1 LSVIRWRVELEES
14 MTKRS
19 IFAEL
24 DPMFHPRSVAL
35 IGASGKP
42 GKVGRVLMD
51 RFLETG
57 FQEFYPVNPAEQE
70 ILGVKAYRAIN
81 DIPGPVD
88 MAIVLTPTDAT
99 LTAVEECA
107 AKGVKT
113 IVITSAGFGETSPK
127 GKELEQEMV
136 RAARQGGARIIGP
149 NCVGIFC
156 PASRLPYPLP
166 APFQSGS
173 VGVISQSG
181 FFADY
186 LTQVASSNG
195 IGFSKAISCGNESDL
210 TATDFLEYLGEDPE
224 TKLIIGYLEGIKDGK
239 RFHALIQE
247 ISREK
252 PIILW
257 KGGRTEA
264 GARAAV
270 SHTGAMAGS
279 GAVWEGVFRQAGVIS
294 VKSFE
299 EALDC
304 LYAFH
309 LQPLP
314 KGRRVG
320 IVSGPGGT
328 AVGTTDMC
336 LDLGLAV
343 PRFSRRARERLRETL
358 PPVINAINNPVDLT
372 LASLV
377 TPRVTGDAIRILLEE
392 ESVDML
398 LVVAVIGGELL
409 RGIIAEAIAASEKK
423 KPVVVTI
430 MAENMQ
436 SVVQDVPLFL
446 RSGISVYSDAARA
459 AKALARLVE
468 RAQFRARRRGALRDE
483 TVRRRSEKAKRA
495 RDLDVITK
503 ALQEGR
509 TTLSEHESK
518 ACLRAYGIPVTK
530 ESEVRDG
537 RTFRE
542 ALARIGFPCVVKA
555 SGPAVS
561 HKTERGLVCLDIRTK
576 QEAINAFT
584 QIKKRAGANSG
595 SILVQEMVHG
605 ARELMIGL
613 TRDAQF
619 GPCVTFGLGGI
630 FTEVLKDISLRVAP
644 ITKRDALEMI
654 EEARARHLLGAYRGM
669 PAADIDKLAEILVR
683 VGEMGMEQAHIKEI
697 DINPIIVSG
706 TKPVAV
712 DALVV
717 LE

>member
-1 LSVIRWRVELEES
+1 MSVIRWKVELEER

-19 IFAEL
+19 IFTEL

-57 FQEFYPVNPAEQE
+57 FREFYPVNPVEQE
-70 ILGVKAYRAIN
+70 ILGTKAYRTIGE
-81 DIPGPVD
+81 IPGPVD

-113 IVITSAGFGETSPK
+113 IVITSAGFGETSPQGK
-127 GKELEQEMV
+127 GVEQEMV
-136 RAARQGGARIIGP
+136 RAARKGGARIIGP
-149 NCVGIFC
+149 NCVGIYC
-156 PASRLPYPLP
+156 PASKLPYPLP
-166 APFQSGS
+166 ASFEPGS

-186 LTQVASSNG
+186 LTQVASANG

-239 RFHALIQE
+239 RFHALLQE
-247 ISREK
+247 ITRKK

-279 GAVWEGVFRQAGVIS
+279 GAVWEGVFKQAGVIS
-294 VKSFE
+294 VRSFE

-336 LDLGLAV
+336 LDLGLTV
-343 PRFSRRARERLRETL
+343 PRFSLRARERLRKTL
-358 PPVINAINNPVDLT
+358 PPVINAISNPVDLT

-377 TPRVTGDAIRILLEE
+377 TPRVTGDAVRILLDD

-398 LVVAVIGGELL
+398 LVVAVIGGEQL
-409 RGIIAEAIAASEKK
+409 RDIIAEAVAASQKK

-430 MAENMQ
+430 MAESMQ

-446 RSGISVYSDAARA
+446 RSGISVYSDAARS

-468 RAQFRARRRGALRDE
+468 RAQFRARRRGALRSMAG
-483 TVRRRSEKAKRA
+483 RKNEKAKRA
-495 RDLDVITK
+495 RNLDVITK

-509 TTLSEHESK
+509 ITLSEHESK
-518 ACLRAYGIPVTK
+518 ACLRAYGIPVTR
-530 ESEVRDG
+530 EREVHDG
-537 RTFRE
+537 RAFRE
-542 ALARIGFPCVVKA
+542 TLAKIGFPCVIKA

-561 HKTERGLVCLDIRTK
+561 HKTEQGLVHLDIRTR

-584 QIKKRAGANSG
+584 QIKKRAGGNSG

-605 ARELMIGL
+605 VRELMIGL

-644 ITKRDALEMI
+644 ITKQDALEMI
-654 EEARARHLLGAYRGM
+654 EEVRGGHLLGAYRGM
-669 PAADIDKLAEILVR
+669 PAADISTLVEILVR
-683 VGEMGMEQAHIKEI
+683 VGEMGMEQPRIKEI

>member
-1 LSVIRWRVELEES
+1 LSVIRWKVELEEK

-57 FQEFYPVNPAEQE
+57 FQEFYPVNPVEKE
-70 ILGVKAYRAIN
+70 ILGAKTYRAIGE
-81 DIPGPVD
+81 IPGSVD

-113 IVITSAGFGETSPK
+113 IVITSAGFGETGPK
-127 GKELEQEMV
+127 GKEVEQEMV

-149 NCVGIFC
+149 NCVGIYC

-166 APFQSGS
+166 ASFEPGS
-173 VGVISQSG
+173 VGVVSQSG

-186 LTQVASSNG
+186 LTQVASANG

-210 TATDFLEYLGEDPE
+210 TAIDFLEYLGEDPE

-239 RFHALIQE
+239 RFHALIQK
-247 ISREK
+247 ITRKK

-279 GAVWEGVFRQAGVIS
+279 GVVWEGVFKQAGVVS

-358 PPVINAINNPVDLT
+358 PPVINAISNPVDLT

-377 TPRVTGDAIRILLEE
+377 TPRVTGDAIRILLDE

-398 LVVAVIGGELL
+398 LVVAVIGGEQL
-409 RGIIAEAIAASEKK
+409 RDIIAEAIAAGKKK
-423 KPVVVTI
+423 KPVVATI
-430 MAENMQ
+430 MAESMQ
-436 SVVQDVPLFL
+436 SVVQNAPLFL

-459 AKALARLVE
+459 AKALERLAE
-468 RAQFRARRRGALRDE
+468 YAQFRARRRTQRGQASRK
-483 TVRRRSEKAKRA
+483 TEKRTRA
-495 RDLDVITK
+495 RDLEVIGK
-503 ALQEGR
+503 VLQEGR

-518 ACLRAYGIPVTK
+518 ACLRVYGIPVTREK
-530 ESEVRDG
+530 EVDDVRA
-537 RTFRE
+537 FRE
-542 ALARIGFPCVVKA
+542 AVAKIGFPCVIKA

-561 HKTERGLVCLDIRTK
+561 HKTEQGLVHVDIRSR
-576 QEAINAFT
+576 QEAMNAFT
-584 QIKKRAGANSG
+584 HIKKRAGAKGS
-595 SILVQEMVHG
+595 SILVQEMVRG
-605 ARELMIGL
+605 ARELMVGL

-619 GPCVTFGLGGI
+619 GPCVTFGLGGV
-630 FTEVLKDISLRVAP
+630 FTEVLKDVSLRVAP
-644 ITKRDALEMI
+644 ITKQDALEMI
-654 EEARARHLLGAYRGM
+654 EEVRARHLLGAYRGM
-669 PAADIDKLAEILVR
+669 PAVDVNTLIEIIVR
-683 VGEMGMEQAHIKEI
+683 VGEMGIEQPHIKEI
-697 DINPIIVSG
+697 DINPLIISG

-712 DALVV
+712 DALIV
-717 LE
+717 LGS

>member
-1 LSVIRWRVELEES
+1 
-14 MTKRS
+14 MTKKS
-19 IFAEL
+19 ILAEL
-24 DPMFHPRSVAL
+24 DPIFHPRSVAL

-42 GKVGRVLMD
+42 AKVGRVLMD

-57 FQEFYPVNPAEQE
+57 FREFYPVNPVEQE
-70 ILGVKAYRAIN
+70 ILGAKAYRSIG

-99 LTAVEECA
+99 LQAVQECA
-107 AKGVKT
+107 AKAVKT
-113 IVITSAGFGETSPK
+113 IVITSAGFGETGPK
-127 GKELEQEMV
+127 GKEMEQEMV

-156 PASRLPYPLP
+156 PASKLPYPLP
-166 APFQSGS
+166 APFHPGS

-186 LTQVASSNG
+186 LTQVASANG

-210 TATDFLEYLGEDPE
+210 TAIDFLEYLGEDPE
-224 TKLIIGYLEGIKDGK
+224 TKLIVGYLEGIKDGK
-239 RFHALIQE
+239 RFHALIKD
-247 ISREK
+247 ISRRK

-264 GARAAV
+264 GARAAA

-279 GAVWEGVFRQAGVIS
+279 GVVWEGVFKQAGVVS

-328 AVGTTDMC
+328 AVGTTDTC
-336 LDLGLAV
+336 LDLGLTV
-343 PRFSRRARERLRETL
+343 PWFSRRARVRLRKAL

-377 TPRVTGDAIRILLEE
+377 TPRVTGDAIRILLDD

-398 LVVAVIGGELL
+398 LVVAVIGGEQL
-409 RGIIAEAIAASEKK
+409 RDIIAEAIAGSQKK
-423 KPVVVTI
+423 KPVVATI
-430 MAENMQ
+430 MAESMQ
-436 SVVQDVPLFL
+436 SVVQNVPLFL
-446 RSGISVYSDAARA
+446 KSGISVYSDAARA

-468 RAQFRARRRGALRDE
+468 YAQFRARRRRVQSDGSR
-483 TVRRRSEKAKRA
+483 KAGKVGRPK
-495 RDLDVITK
+495 DLDVIKK

-518 ACLRAYGIPVTK
+518 ECLRAYGIPVTK
-530 ESEVRDG
+530 EREVHNG
-537 RTFRE
+537 RAFRE
-542 ALARIGFPCVVKA
+542 ALAKIGFPCVIKA
-555 SGPAVS
+555 SGSALT
-561 HKTERGLVCLDIRTK
+561 HKTEKGLVHLDIRTR
-576 QEAINAFT
+576 QEAMNAFA
-584 QIKKRAGANSG
+584 QIEKRAGAKDG
-595 SILVQEMVHG
+595 AILVQEMVHG
-605 ARELMIGL
+605 TRELMVGL

-619 GPCVTFGLGGI
+619 GPCVTFGLGGV
-630 FTEVLKDISLRVAP
+630 FTEVLKDVSLRVAP
-644 ITKRDALEMI
+644 ITKQDALEMI
-654 EEARARHLLGAYRGM
+654 EEARARHLLGPYRGM
-669 PAADIDKLAEILVR
+669 PAADVDALVEILMA
-683 VGEMGMEQAHIKEI
+683 VGVMGLEQPRIKEI
-697 DINPIIVSG
+697 DINPIIISG
-706 TKPVAV
+706 AKPKAV
-712 DALVV
+712 DALIV
-717 LE
+717 LES